1 MLIEMKT
8 LKLIYFNIVFYTLFL
23 SFSAISI
30 PVLSLFVAFL
40 SLFLSHRNTMKRIRI
55 TIGWWA
61 LGIIKIILLP
71 VARIQYK
78 NRSEINILGPYIFV
92 CNHRSFSDGFLLA
105 LPCMPHECI
114 QIVNTWPFKI
124 PVIGLIAKLAGY
136 LSINEMPFDEFSRRA
151 CELLRQG
158 VSIAAFPEGTRSAD
172 KKIGQ
177 FHSSIFRV
185 ALQVQCP
192 IIPICISGN
201 ENIPPRRSLLLHQG
215 IIKMHK
221 LPCLEWEQY
230 KDLGAFKLKNKVRDI
245 IAKELA
251 AMEDVA

>member
-1 MLIEMKT
+1 MNV
-8 LKLIYFNIVFYTLFL
+8 LKLIYRNVIFYTLFIL
-23 SFSAISI
+23 FAIVSI
-30 PVLSLFVAFL
+30 PILTFYICFL
-40 SLFLSHRNTMKRIRI
+40 AIFSTRRRTMKRFRI

-78 NRSEINILGPYIFV
+78 NRSEINIPGPYIFV

-105 LPCMPHECI
+105 LPCMPQECI
-114 QIVNTWPFKI
+114 QIVNAWPFKI

-136 LSINEMPFDEFSRRA
+136 LSINEMSFNEFSRRA

-185 ALQVQCP
+185 ALQAQCP
-192 IIPICISGN
+192 IVPICISGN
-201 ENIPPRRSLLLHQG
+201 ENIPPRGSLLLHPG
-215 IIKMHK
+215 IIRMHK
-221 LPCLEWEQY
+221 LPGLQLEQY
-230 KDLGAFKLKNKVRDI
+230 KDLSPFKLKNKVRDI
-245 IAKELA
+245 ITKELA
-251 AMEDVA
+251 VMEHGA

>member
-1 MLIEMKT
+1 MNV
-8 LKLIYFNIVFYTLFL
+8 LKLIYSNVAFYTSFILF
-23 SFSAISI
+23 AIVSI
-30 PVLSLFVAFL
+30 PVLTFYICFL
-40 SLFLSHRNTMKRIRI
+40 AIFSTWSRTMKRLRI

-78 NRSEINILGPYIFV
+78 NRAEINIPGPYIFV

-105 LPCMPHECI
+105 LPCMPQECI

-124 PVIGLIAKLAGY
+124 PIIGLIANLAGY

-158 VSIAAFPEGTRSAD
+158 VSIVSFPEGTRSVNN
-172 KKIGQ
+172 KIGQ

-185 ALQVQCP
+185 ALQARCP
-192 IIPICISGN
+192 IVPICISGN
-201 ENIPPRRSLLLHQG
+201 ENIPARGSLLLHPG

-221 LPCLEWEQY
+221 LPALQWEQY
-230 KDLGAFKLKNKVRDI
+230 KDLGPFKLKNKVRDI
-245 IAKELA
+245 TTKELD
-251 AMEDVA
+251 AMEGGA

>member
-1 MLIEMKT
+1 MNV
-8 LKLIYFNIVFYTLFL
+8 LKLIYANAIFYTLFIL
-23 SFSAISI
+23 FAIVSI
-30 PVLSLFVAFL
+30 PVLTFYIYFL
-40 SLFLSHRNTMKRIRI
+40 GIFSTRRRTMKRLRM

-61 LGIIKIILLP
+61 LCIIKIILLP

-78 NRSEINILGPYIFV
+78 NRSEINVLGPYIFV

-114 QIVNTWPFKI
+114 QIVNTWPFKV

-158 VSIAAFPEGTRSAD
+158 VSIVAFPEGTRSAN
-172 KKIGQ
+172 KKMGQ

-185 ALQVQCP
+185 ALQAQCP
-192 IIPICISGN
+192 IVPICISGN
-201 ENIPPRRSLLLHQG
+201 ENIPPRGSLLLHPG

-221 LPCLEWEQY
+221 LTCLQWEQY

-245 IAKELA
+245 IAGELT
-251 AMEDVA
+251 AMEDGA